1 MMPRSFF
8 CNGFINL
15 DGEKMSKSTGN
26 FLTLREAIEQFGS
39 DATRIALADAG
50 DSLDDANFEK
60 KVANSAI
67 MKLFVLEDWI
77 KKNLEKGVP
86 EGYDFNA
93 EEPTDE
99 FDLIFENE
107 INFAITETN
116 ENFAK
121 MRMRDALK
129 SGFFEF
135 LGLKE
140 DYLISKLHEDPAQAS
155 RPMNAKLVLRYVEA
169 QLAILNIFCPHFA
182 EHCWRKHYI
191 PAM

>member
-1 MMPRSFF
+1 MALYNHAAVWEDQKMMPRSFF
-8 CNGFINL
+8 CNGFIKL

-26 FLTLREAIEQFGS
+26 FLTLRESIEQFGS

-86 EGYDFNA
+86 EGYDFNS
-93 EEPTDE
+93 EELMDE

-107 INFAITETN
+107 INLAITETN
-116 ENFAK
+116 DNFAK

-135 LGLKE
+135 LGVKE
-140 DYLISKLHEDPAQAS
+140 DYLISRQNEDPS
-155 RPMNAKLVLRYVEA
+155 
-169 QLAILNIFCPHFA
+169 
-182 EHCWRKHYI
+182 
-191 PAM
+191 